1 MLNAYQYPETINIC
15 TSYSVCCRDIVLLQL
30 TVKALLRFTE
40 TLCTVIQS
48 LRYQVLPGRGSQQ
61 EQVRQIFPAPN
72 SILVGKGDHKQT
84 NEQAQ
89 VLM

>member
-1 MLNAYQYPETINIC
+1 MLISILRLLIYVLLIQ
-15 TSYSVCCRDIVLLQL
+15 SVAVTVLLQL
-30 TVKALLRFTE
+30 TVKALLRFIE

-61 EQVRQIFPAPN
+61 EQVSQIFPAPN

-89 VLM
+89 VLV